1 MIMENSA
8 AMTVVVS
15 AQHFDDLR
23 QILDAI
29 AQQTVQP
36 HRLIVVH
43 AETDTGCS
51 NTVNQWASEQTL
63 AFEIDFISTNQSTV
77 GAARN
82 ASLYRINI
90 DLYHTDECEF
100 IYFAD
105 PYFLPMTDFFEKATK
120 ALSDDPYSAAAYPSY
135 IFSQDNPNTPLI
147 DLSSLSNNPWLWLMQ
162 CRDPIAGMIMLRTS
176 ALRKAGWFNPL
187 LPLGYDIDFYI
198 RVANQ
203 GTWCCMKDYAMPQI
217 RQSDE
222 AKQHSDHLRQWA
234 LVCERML
241 DDYMARNH
249 IARRAYLSLLS
260 KLWYQAGLDLIA
272 EQAIE
277 EARDCF
283 TRSLSWRIIN
293 PAALKL
299 YQLKKLAKQN
309 AF

>member
-1 MIMENSA
+1 MMKNTS

-15 AQHFDDLR
+15 AQHFNDLR

-29 AQQTVQP
+29 ARQTVQP

-43 AETDTGCS
+43 AETDTECS
-51 NTVNQWASEQTL
+51 NTINQWASEKNL
-63 AFEIDFISTNQSTV
+63 AFEIDLVATHQSTV

-90 DLYHTDECEF
+90 DLYHIDECKF
-100 IYFAD
+100 VYFTD
-105 PYFLPMTDFFEKATK
+105 PYYLPPPDFFEKATK
-120 ALSDDPYSAAAYPSY
+120 ALSDDPSLAAAHPNY
-135 IFSQDNPNTPLI
+135 IIFQDNTNTPLI
-147 DLSSLSNNPWLWLMQ
+147 DLSVLPNNPWLWLMQ
-162 CRDPIAGMIMLRTS
+162 CRYPIAGMIMLRTS

-187 LPLGYDIDFYI
+187 LPLGYDIDLYI

-203 GTWCCMKDYAMPQI
+203 GAWCCMTDYSMPQVQ
-217 RQSDE
+217 QSTE
-222 AKQHSDHLRQWA
+222 AEQHSDHLRQWV

-249 IARRAYLSLLS
+249 IARRTYLSLLS
-260 KLWYQAGLDLIA
+260 KLWYQAGLDLLA
-272 EQAIE
+272 CQSFE

-293 PAALKL
+293 PSVLKL
-299 YQLKKLAKQN
+299 YQLKKLTKQN
-309 AF
+309 AL